1 MVLLSAL
8 RECPLFCPAIVTDTQ
23 HSPAPVALLADSA
36 LVIGIGLLAL
46 AQLLFAELAASL
58 PEHAAL
64 AFWAEFN
71 QGPLRVL
78 AGLLAVGAVAL
89 VPGLWQLW
97 RTFGQR
103 GRPATALAWTGLAST
118 TVITT
123 VVAALFA
130 GKLAFTPY
138 AMALSAE
145 ATEIACGLI
154 AGSLHLTALALGAGM
169 ILTGLSGHRPRPHPG
184 YVLLSVLAGAAQ
196 LAGAWPWLMPGWVVP
211 VASLLMT
218 LWAACTLRA
227 LGALPAVPAL
237 RHAAD
242 DDEATLIPGDAG
254 DPSVPEAADD
264 AALTDARHAH
274 DNPDARQYP

>member
-1 MVLLSAL
+1 M
-8 RECPLFCPAIVTDTQ
+8 TDTQ

-36 LVIGIGLLAL
+36 LVVGMGLLAL

-71 QGPLRVL
+71 QGSLRVL
-78 AGLLAVGAVAL
+78 AGLLSFGAVAL

-97 RTFGQR
+97 RTLGQR
-103 GRPATALAWTGLAST
+103 GQPVTALAWTGLTST
-118 TVITT
+118 SVITA

-169 ILTGLSGHRPRPHPG
+169 ILTGLSGRRPPRHPG
-184 YVLLSVLAGAAQ
+184 YVVLSVLAGVAQ
-196 LAGAWPWLMPGWVVP
+196 LAGAWPWLVAGWVVP

-227 LGALPAVPAL
+227 LGAVPTVPAL
-237 RHAAD
+237 RHAD
-242 DDEATLIPGDAG
+242 DDEATLIPGDGG
-254 DPSVPEAADD
+254 DPSAPEAADD
-264 AALTDARHAH
+264 AALTDTRHAH
-274 DNPDARQYP
+274 DNLDARQHP